1 MVLSH
6 EQAVL
11 IAHFELKRISVLRK
25 QFNHLF
31 SRKTKTFSN
40 ITLISNQNMK
50 LFQLNTIAYIRN
62 KKTLFDFFSNWH
74 LFLFSLSITMTIV
87 FISDDENDTLQ

>member
-1 MVLSH
+1 
-6 EQAVL
+6 
-11 IAHFELKRISVLRK
+11 
-25 QFNHLF
+25 
-31 SRKTKTFSN
+31 
-40 ITLISNQNMK
+40 MK
-50 LFQLNTIAYIRN
+50 LFQLSTIAYIRN